1 MVIMA
6 IDQSER
12 LIKSQDR
19 VRDLAEVF
27 TPAATVQDM
36 LDLLPDEMWQIH
48 PSPTFLE
55 PSCGD
60 GNFLVAILD
69 RKLAAVARA
78 HAAGQLP
85 AGTSEAAA
93 QFHAMEALSS
103 IYAVDISH
111 DNVIGGTPGHEIGA
125 RERLIHQLQ
134 HWHAETFG
142 KRLAP
147 RSLVLQSAA
156 WVVENNVL
164 IGNMLARTAD
174 GEPTGRD
181 ELPLKVFTWQPT
193 KLRVTVHETTLGA
206 VMSETISER
215 TGEMVL
221 FGPPEPT
228 LLWSGKA
235 ERLHEI
241 GGGESNAG

>member
-1 MVIMA
+1 LAV
-6 IDQSER
+6 DRSER
-12 LIKSQDR
+12 LVKSQER

-27 TPAATVQDM
+27 TPAETVQNM
-36 LDLLPDEMWQIH
+36 LNLLPDDTWQVH
-48 PSPTFLE
+48 PSATFLE

-69 RKLAAVARA
+69 RKLEAVARG

-85 AGTSEAAA
+85 AGTTATAA
-93 QFHAMEALSS
+93 QFHALEALSS

-111 DNVIGGTPGHEIGA
+111 DNVVGGTPGHEVGA
-125 RERLIHQLQ
+125 RERLVQQLQ
-134 HWHAETFG
+134 RWHAETFG

-156 WVVENNVL
+156 WVVEHNIL
-164 IGNMLARTAD
+164 IGNMLTKTAD

-181 ELPLKVFTWQPT
+181 ELPLKVYSWQP
-193 KLRVTVHETTLGA
+193 KNQWVTVHETTLGA
-206 VMSETISER
+206 VMSETVSEL

-235 ERLHEI
+235 DRLHEI
-241 GGGESNAG
+241 DGGDSNAG